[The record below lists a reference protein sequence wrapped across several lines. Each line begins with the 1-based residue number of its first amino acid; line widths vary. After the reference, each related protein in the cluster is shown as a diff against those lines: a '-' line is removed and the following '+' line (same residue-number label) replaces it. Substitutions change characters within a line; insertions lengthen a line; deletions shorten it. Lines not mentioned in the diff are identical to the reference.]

1 MRTTKPADQTRH
13 LANSR
18 NMFLRLLEVVR
29 KVDAKKIEHFRAER
43 DYEGLEMYILD
54 TLLSK

>member
-18 NMFLRLLEVVR
+18 AMFLRLLDVLR
-29 KVDAKKIEHFRAER
+29 KVDAKKIENFRAER
-43 DYEGLEMYILD
+43 DYEGLEMHILE
-54 TLLSK
+54 TLLGK